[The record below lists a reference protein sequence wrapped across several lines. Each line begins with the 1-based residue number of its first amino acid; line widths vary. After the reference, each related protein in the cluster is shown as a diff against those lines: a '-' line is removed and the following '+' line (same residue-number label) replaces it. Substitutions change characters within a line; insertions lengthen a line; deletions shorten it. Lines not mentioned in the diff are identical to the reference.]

1 MVPEPENTTGVTLPY
16 ERAAMNG
23 EELPD
28 GLEYPDQ
35 ILYLELR
42 SLYDHLKK
50 GIISRQT
57 AIFEKKKLLG
67 EYQHNKYNYE
77 IAEEWVAVLKRTELA
92 RAAYRK
98 ERTLENADRLL
109 RAVEGKRQ

>member
-23 EELPD
+23 EELPK

-35 ILYLELR
+35 ILFLELR
-42 SLYDHLKK
+42 SIYDHLRR
-50 GIISRQT
+50 GIISRQA
-57 AIFEKKKLLG
+57 AIVEKRKVLDDYRLFKFNHELG
-67 EYQHNKYNYE
+67 KT
-77 IAEEWVAVLKRTELA
+77 WVEAIKRTETA

-98 ERTLENADRLL
+98 ERTLDNADRLL
-109 RAVEGKRQ
+109 RAIEELRL